1 MSQQLVKKESN
12 GKYSKVMPF
21 TWIEAVKDKITG
33 KSLTSILR
41 DFNMYYVSYSNSKE
55 STRLLI
61 PQSIRKK
68 GLYITYVEGNNVYTE
83 YYLSDNISD
92 EYWQNTTNWK
102 STNLDSILQSMNDN
116 VIVGNPNTLNT
127 IIYGNLVVKGNDGIQ
142 RVITFNTDGSCS
154 WRRVDEIY
162 V

>member
-1 MSQQLVKKESN
+1 MSQQLVKKELD
-12 GKYSKVMPF
+12 GKYSNVMPF
-21 TWIEAVKDKITG
+21 TWIEAIKDKITG

-41 DFNMYYVSYSNSKE
+41 DFNMYYVSYSGSKE
-55 STRLLI
+55 ATRLLI
-61 PQSIRKK
+61 PQSIRRK

-92 EYWQNTTNWK
+92 EYWQNTVNWK
-102 STNLDSILQSMNDN
+102 STNLDSILQSMNDD

-127 IIYGNLVVKGNDGIQ
+127 IIYGNLIAKGNDGIQ

-154 WRRVDEIY
+154 WRRVDETY